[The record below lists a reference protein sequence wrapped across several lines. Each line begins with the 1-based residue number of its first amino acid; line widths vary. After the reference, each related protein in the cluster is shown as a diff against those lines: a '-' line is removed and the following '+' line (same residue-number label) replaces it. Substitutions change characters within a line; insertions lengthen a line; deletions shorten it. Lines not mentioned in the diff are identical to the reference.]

1 MNQYLFKDLKN
12 ILNVINYANVKDFEM
27 FDYLRIVDLNNKKFE
42 CCASNI
48 LYFLSYPTRD
58 ELENGWYISDF
69 DLRPHIKKII
79 SKYPNYTFVIEKGM
93 EVYIDNSN
101 TKYIVVDNIRQS
113 IDNLYRY
120 TLHKSNAKVIS
131 VTGSVGK
138 TTTVGL
144 IEKLLSIKYNVLR
157 IYSKRI
163 TPINLQA
170 NIINFLNQS
179 VDYIV
184 LENSLYYKNN
194 VKDLSN
200 MLNTDIAALLNIKT
214 SHLGI
219 DTLKTIDDICMAKA
233 EIMRYSKK
241 AFINGNDAF
250 LKKIKLSSGYC
261 LYNNK
266 KLFKNNKLKLYHI
279 NSNRVRMLSDQFLID
294 NKYTIQPFVLS
305 DLSRIQYL
313 TAIEVANELNID
325 TRQCIDALINYQP
338 VEHRLNT
345 ENAFDRMIL
354 FDGDITTYERME
366 ELSKIK
372 SNPKYL
378 ILRKIGSA
386 EDNGRLI
393 GISKFFSEFEKVFIF
408 DDNDYYEYFMNC
420 KNVIAVNDNSFIFS
434 LKGYIIYH
442 YSGYYRVWDNF
453 NEKNLN
459 TYDNTI
465 YKVKR

>member
-1 MNQYLFKDLKN
+1 MNQYIFRDLKN
-12 ILNVINYANVKDFEM
+12 ILNVINYANVEDSEL
-27 FDYLRIVDLNNKKFE
+27 FDYLRIVDLNNKKLE
-42 CCASNI
+42 CYARNI
-48 LYFLSYPTRD
+48 LYFLSYPTKD
-58 ELENGWYISDF
+58 ELQDGWYLRDF

-79 SKYPNYTFVIEKGM
+79 CEHPNYTFVIEKGM

-101 TKYIVVDNIRQS
+101 TKYIAVDNIRQS
-113 IDNLYRY
+113 IDSLYRY
-120 TLHKSNAKVIS
+120 TLNKNKAKVIS

-179 VDYIV
+179 IDYIV

-200 MLNTDIAALLNIKT
+200 ILNPDIAVLLNIKT

-219 DTLKTIDDICMAKA
+219 DTLKTIDDICMSKA

-241 AFINGNDAF
+241 AFINGNDTY
-250 LKKIKLSSGYC
+250 LKKIKMSLGNC

-279 NSNRVRMLSDQFLID
+279 DNNRIKVLSDQFLID
-294 NKYTIQPFVLS
+294 NKFTIQPFVLS
-305 DLSRIQYL
+305 NLSCIQYL
-313 TAIEVANELNID
+313 MAIEIANELNID
-325 TRQCIDALINYQP
+325 TRQCIQALINYQP

-345 ENAFDRMIL
+345 EHAFDRTIL

-386 EDNGRLI
+386 EDNSRLI
-393 GISKFFSEFEKVFIF
+393 GISQFFSEFEKVFIF
-408 DDNDYYEYFMNC
+408 TDNDYYEYFTNC
-420 KNVIAVNDNSFIFS
+420 KNVIAVNDNNFIS
-434 LKGYIIYH
+434 RLNGYIIYH
-442 YSGYYRVWDNF
+442 YSGYYRVWNNF
-453 NEKNLN
+453 KEKNLN

-465 YKVKR
+465 YKIKK